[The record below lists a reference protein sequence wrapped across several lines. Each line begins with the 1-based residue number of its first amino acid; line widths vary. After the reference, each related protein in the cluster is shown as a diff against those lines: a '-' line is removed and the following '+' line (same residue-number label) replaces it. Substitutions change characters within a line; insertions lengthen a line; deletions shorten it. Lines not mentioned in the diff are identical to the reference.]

1 MFTRRDTL
9 LLGSAVSVL
18 ALLPAAAFAGTGM
31 PTAVAA
37 IEKRVGGRLG
47 VAVLDTGTG
56 RLDGH
61 RADERFA
68 LCSTF
73 KFLAAAFVLA
83 RADEGLEDLSRPVS
97 IPATG
102 LVDHSPFTERH
113 AGRTM
118 SVADLCEAVMVISD
132 NTAANLL
139 LDGFGGP
146 AGLTAWL
153 RALGD
158 PVTRLDRTEPALN
171 QAAPGDPRDTTSPA
185 AMIATMRRLLLGDV
199 LAPASRQ
206 RLTDWLIANRTGD
219 RRIRAG
225 LPAGWRVGDKTGSG
239 RNGATNDIAILWPPG
254 RAPILVAAYLTETR
268 AAPEARDAVHADV
281 ARLISR

>member
-1 MFTRRDTL
+1 MLSRRDTL

-18 ALLPAAAFAGTGM
+18 ALLPGAAFAGAGL
-31 PTAVAA
+31 PAAVAA

-83 RADEGLEDLSRPVS
+83 RADEGLEDLSRPVA
-97 IPATG
+97 IPAAG
-102 LVDHSPFTERH
+102 LVHHSPFTERH
-113 AGRTM
+113 AGGTM

-158 PVTRLDRTEPALN
+158 PVTRLDRAEPALN
-171 QAAPGDPRDTTSPA
+171 EAAPGDPRGTTSPA

-199 LAPASRQ
+199 LAPASRR

-254 RAPILVAAYLTETR
+254 RAPILAAVYLTETR
-268 AAPEARDAVHADV
+268 AAPEARDAAHADV